1 MAPRV
6 RSSLPQAPR
15 SSAAGRWLVV
25 GSPGPGEPPPGI
37 AVERAPGVHEALALL
52 SWRRVERVCVD
63 PAVLRSRPRAALRA
77 LAARAGG
84 SPVAIVAASVPPRL
98 ARAAAACDVPVL
110 ASLCNG
116 PAGEGLSMER
126 PRGHDLLAPPRA
138 AQSVAPLPD
147 RARVRFEQVLDLPEA
162 GDEEAPAPLP
172 RADLAVRL
180 APTVD
185 VEAFA
190 AGCLARVE
198 RPGAIS
204 AFLLRALAEASD
216 AARLSLL
223 LRDASGESLVLRSVR
238 GLDEALLGKVRVPYG
253 QGVAGRAALLGRPTC
268 GVGSSGGAR
277 DYEGASYVV
286 LPLGRRASCEGVVS
300 LTGFPGDR
308 LPSPE
313 EVRAWSRLAL
323 QAGRAMR
330 AARRL
335 RRAEA
340 SATRDAL
347 TGLPNR
353 RAFTRA
359 LRREADRAQR
369 AGRGM
374 GLAVLDVDRFKRIN
388 DSLGHPA
395 GDAVLREVA
404 ERLCSALR
412 DTDLVARW
420 GGEEFALLLPDLG
433 ADAEGEARVVAE
445 RARAAVAARPILAGA
460 GHPGLVV
467 TLSAGVA
474 VGPVPGHG
482 SAALLEAADRA
493 LLAAKQAGRNRLVS
507 ARLA

>member
-1 MAPRV
+1 MAPRAK
-6 RSSLPQAPR
+6 SSLPQAPR
-15 SSAAGRWLVV
+15 SSALGRWLLV
-25 GSPGPGEPPPGI
+25 GAPGPGEPPPGI
-37 AVERAPGVHEALALL
+37 AVERAAGVHEALALL
-52 SWRRVERVCVD
+52 AWRRVERVWVG
-63 PAVLRSRPRAALRA
+63 AAALRSRPRAALRA
-77 LAARAGG
+77 LEARAGAG
-84 SPVAIVAASVPPRL
+84 SVAVVAAGLPPRL
-98 ARAAAACDVPVL
+98 QRAAAACGVPVRPALGPLPAEAAPPGRHLPL
-110 ASLCNG
+110 AREV
-116 PAGEGLSMER
+116 AGEVTR
-126 PRGHDLLAPPRA
+126 T
-138 AQSVAPLPD
+138 
-147 RARVRFEQVLDLPEA
+147 RFEQVLDLPEA
-162 GDEEAPAPLP
+162 GDEDEAPRPLP

-180 APTVD
+180 APSVD

-190 AGCLARVE
+190 AGCLARLE

-204 AFLLRALAEASD
+204 AFLLRTLAEASD

-238 GLDEALLGKVRVPYG
+238 GVDEALLGKVRVPDG

-268 GVGSSGGAR
+268 GVGSCGGQR

-286 LPLGRRASCEGVVS
+286 LPLGRRAACEGVVS

-340 SATRDAL
+340 CATRDAL

-404 ERLCSALR
+404 TRLCSALR

-433 ADAEGEARVVAE
+433 SDAEGEARLVAE

-474 VGPVPGHG
+474 VGPLPGRG

-493 LLAAKQAGRNRLVS
+493 LLAAKQGGRNRLVS